1 LTTPKFVRTSIVLTL
16 LLATPGVTTI
26 MPRQAWAQG
35 EKSPKADKAD
45 KADKAEGDKPEKA
58 EKSGAATLAQAA
70 DKWEQA
76 MLTEALPLY
85 EQALKEGGLYPAD
98 VVVAYARIGT
108 VQALKKNKEAALSS
122 FRVAAVIDPQFQL
135 PSESGKEARKL
146 YEDARKAAAKQ
157 GGKLEIAGEAPERV
171 DASKSFTVVAKVPE
185 AFAPVV
191 EKVGIEVRDSLGKGI
206 SWKSDQPSTTSVTF
220 EVPGK
225 FVPGATTLLVRVSA
239 LDQFGNRWATQELKV
254 KVREGQVEAPP
265 VAPVEEKKESGG
277 FFSGPWP
284 YVIGG
289 AVLLVGVGAFLIT
302 RPANEVKVGA
312 PTWR

>member
-1 LTTPKFVRTSIVLTL
+1 MTTPKFVRTSIVLTL
-16 LLATPGVTTI
+16 LLACPGVTTAI
-26 MPRQAWAQG
+26 PRQAWAQD
-35 EKSPKADKAD
+35 EKSPKTDKTD
-45 KADKAEGDKPEKA
+45 KTEGDKGTKPA

-98 VVVAYARIGT
+98 VVIAYARIGT
-108 VQALKKNKEAALSS
+108 VQALKKNKDAALSS

-135 PSESGKEARKL
+135 PSESGKDARKL
-146 YEDARKAAAKQ
+146 YEDARKAASGH
-157 GGKLEIAGEAPERV
+157 GGKLEITGEAPERV
-171 DASKSFTVVAKVPE
+171 DEGKSFTVVAKVPE

-191 EKVGIEVRDSLGKGI
+191 EKIGIEVRDSLGKGI
-206 SWKSDQPSTTSVTF
+206 SWKSDQPSTPSVSF

-225 FVPGATTLLVRVSA
+225 YVPGATTLLVRVSA
-239 LDQFGNRWATQELKV
+239 LDQNGNRWATQELKV
-254 KVREGQVEAPP
+254 KVREGKAEVVP
-265 VAPVEEKKESGG
+265 VAPVEEKKESGGG

>member
-16 LLATPGVTTI
+16 LLACPGVTTAI
-26 MPRQAWAQG
+26 PRQAWAQG
-35 EKSPKADKAD
+35 EKTPKADKTD
-45 KADKAEGDKPEKA
+45 KTDGEKA
-58 EKSGAATLAQAA
+58 EKSGAATLALATE
-70 DKWEQA
+70 KWEQA

-85 EQALKEGGLYPAD
+85 ERALKEGGLYPTD
-98 VVVAYARIGT
+98 VVIAYARIGT

-146 YEDARKAAAKQ
+146 YEEARKAAAKQ
-157 GGKLEIAGEAPERV
+157 GGKLEISGEAPERV
-171 DASKSFTVVAKVPE
+171 DEGQSFSVTAKVPE

-191 EKVGIEVRDSLGKGI
+191 EKIGIEVRDSLNKGT
-206 SWKSDQPSTTSVTF
+206 SWRSDQPSASSVTF

-239 LDQFGNRWATQELKV
+239 FDQHGNRWASQELKV
-254 KVREGQVEAPP
+254 KVREGKVEAPP
-265 VAPVEEKKESGG
+265 AAPVDEKKEGG

-289 AVLLVGVGAFLIT
+289 AVLLAGVGAFLIT
-302 RPANEVKVGA
+302 RPANQVKVGA